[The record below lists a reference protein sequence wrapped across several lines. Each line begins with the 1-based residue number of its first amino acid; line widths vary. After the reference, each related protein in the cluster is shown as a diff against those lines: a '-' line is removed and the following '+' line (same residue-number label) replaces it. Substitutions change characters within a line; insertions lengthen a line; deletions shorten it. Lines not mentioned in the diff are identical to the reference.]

1 MTRPDASESV
11 LDADGPSTNWMK
23 SVDSA
28 RPADGQGGNGTAL
41 PSRGR
46 PVRTRDGHVD
56 GPSPGRA
63 GHVDGPSPGRAG
75 RPVDGHCVRGL
86 STCPGRPSRHLDG
99 LAGWWTA
106 SASAGCRRPV
116 DGQHVRWLS
125 TARQRTGRHL
135 DGQCV
140 RAWSRRANGQDVA
153 GWPDQFSGP
162 SSGRTGAGLHSI

>member
-63 GHVDGPSPGRAG
+63 GHVDGRLLDGLVVLWTATASAGCPRVLDALPITWTGWPAGGRAARPLAVHGATTDGPSPGRPV
-75 RPVDGHCVRGL
+75 RPRLV
-86 STCPGRPSRHLDG
+86 
-99 LAGWWTA
+99 A
-106 SASAGCRRPV
+106 
-116 DGQHVRWLS
+116 
-125 TARQRTGRHL
+125 ARQR
-135 DGQCV
+135 
-140 RAWSRRANGQDVA
+140 
-153 GWPDQFSGP
+153 
-162 SSGRTGAGLHSI
+162 SGRRGLA